1 MWGIIV
7 AILVLSLVI
16 IIHELGHFLAAR
28 RAGILCH
35 EFSLGMGPVLW
46 SKKVGETVYAV
57 RAIPLGGYVAMAG
70 EEVEDE
76 MVKKDQQIRII
87 TEGNVISEIILDHA
101 DPQYEEYELITVNDY
116 DLKGVEGSRLHI
128 NNMEV
133 KRDAFYVMKKHRIQI
148 APADRNFNYKNKR
161 QRFLTI
167 FGGPFMNFVLA
178 FFVFILFAFLQGFPS
193 TDSTV
198 IGETSEGM
206 PAHDVLLPGD
216 KIIFINGDN
225 PLTWMDGDNPDSVT
239 SILNEYMGVREL
251 IFIVERNGAQVTLD
265 PITPIIFFYSVGFH
279 SAEDTVDVLEVGP
292 ITETT
297 QADKAGMQEGD
308 IITEIDGV
316 TMTSWQDVIDAIS
329 ANTDGS
335 DMKITVE
342 RNGVSVAPLTIVE
355 PWELN
360 VIEKQNLSMV
370 DSIIGISPE
379 YEFNFGKSI
388 VYGFVGIKNSATMI
402 SDTLSLLF
410 GSSQVGVG
418 DLAGPVGI
426 YQITNNALSQGFVSL
441 LGWVGLLSVNLGV
454 INLLPIPALDGG
466 RLFFL
471 GAEAVGIKVSNRVE
485 NRLHYMMYLLLL
497 GLFVFITY
505 NDIVRLINSI
515 F

>member
-46 SKKVGETVYAV
+46 SKRVGETVYAV

-70 EEVEDE
+70 EEVDDE
-76 MVKKDQQIRII
+76 MIKKDQQIRII
-87 TEGNVISEIILDHA
+87 TEGNVITKIILDHA
-101 DPQYEEYELITVNDY
+101 NPQYEEYELITIENF
-116 DLKGVEGSRLHI
+116 DLKGVDGTRLHI

-133 KRDAFYVMKKHRIQI
+133 KRDAFYVMKKQEIQI

-161 QRFLTI
+161 QRFLAK

-193 TDSTV
+193 TESTV

-206 PAHDVLLPGD
+206 PAYDVLLPGD
-216 KIIFINGDN
+216 KIVFINGDN
-225 PLTWMDGDNPDSVT
+225 PIYWMDGDNPDTVT
-239 SILNEYMGVREL
+239 SILGENMGEREL
-251 IFIVERNGAQVTLD
+251 IFIVERDGARMTLD
-265 PITPIIFFYSVGFH
+265 PITPMIFFYSVGFH
-279 SAEDTVDVLEVGP
+279 SAQGTVETLEVGP
-292 ITETT
+292 ISEGT
-297 QADKAGMQEGD
+297 QAYNAGMQEGD
-308 IITEIDGV
+308 VITEIDGV
-316 TMTSWQDVIDAIS
+316 TMTSWQNVIDAIS

-335 DMKITVE
+335 DMNITVD
-342 RNGVSVAPLTIVE
+342 RGGIVVSLDIEE
-355 PWELN
+355 PWEEN
-360 VIEKQNLSMV
+360 VVTKQGLPMV
-370 DSIIGISPE
+370 DSLIGIAPE

-388 VYGFVGIKNSATMI
+388 LYGFVGIKNSATMI

-441 LGWVGLLSVNLGV
+441 LAWVGLLSVNLGV

-471 GAEAVGIKVSNRVE
+471 GAEAVGVKVSNKVE